1 MARMPRAWQDRCE
14 FTWRVAVAQFAYDAA
29 YDLLT
34 LTDRKTNATRW
45 NYDKFG
51 YATNK
56 IDAASNTVFGKSDSD
71 KWSSRGGCAGKQP

>member
-1 MARMPRAWQDRCE
+1 MARRLRIYVAGGRRAVR
-14 FTWRVAVAQFAYDAA
+14 YDAA
-29 YDLLT
+29 HDLLT

-56 IDAASNTVFGKSDSD
+56 IDAASNTVFGKSDPD
-71 KWSSRGGCAGKQP
+71 KWPSRGGCAGKQP